1 MTDLERW
8 AAVAGC
14 QQAIHGFYLALD
26 GGDFDA
32 VAACMAD
39 RGIWHRQ
46 GRTLQG
52 PAEVRQ
58 ALSDRPA
65 GRTTAHLVQNL
76 VIDLEAPDRASAR
89 YMTLVYRVDA
99 PAVPAGPVPLPPPL
113 SISLHHERLS
123 RSLDGR
129 WLVEEKRGQRRFGN

>member
-1 MTDLERW
+1 MTDLEHW
-8 AAVAGC
+8 AAVTGC

-32 VAACMAD
+32 VAACMAGQ
-39 RGIWHRQ
+39 GIWHRQ
-46 GRTLQG
+46 GRMLQG
-52 PAEVRQ
+52 PGEVRQ
-58 ALSDRPA
+58 ALADRPA

-76 VIDLEAPDRASAR
+76 VIDLDGPDRATAR

-99 PAVPAGPVPLPPPL
+99 AVPPAGPVPMPSPL

-123 RSLDGR
+123 RAPDGR
-129 WLVEEKRGQRRFGN
+129 WLAEEKRGQRRFGD